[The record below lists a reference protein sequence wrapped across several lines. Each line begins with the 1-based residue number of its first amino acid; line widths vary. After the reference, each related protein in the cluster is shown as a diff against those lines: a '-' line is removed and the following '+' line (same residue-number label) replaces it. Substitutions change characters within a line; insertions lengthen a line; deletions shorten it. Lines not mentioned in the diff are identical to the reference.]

1 MKRAKVLGAALL
13 AGALA
18 TIPEP
23 ARAQTSLSAD
33 LGLFSSYVWR
43 GVSLTNK
50 PVAQPDVY
58 LSIPAGNASVTF
70 GGWGNVELGRY
81 DDVNDDISESGGL
94 SGLDLSEFNPY
105 AEVSFPAGKAA
116 LTAGVIGY
124 VYPNDLTD
132 EANAGLD
139 SDYNTV
145 ELYGTVGFDVPLSP
159 SLSVYYDLDKID
171 GAYIEGSVSHS
182 LAASENVLIDLG
194 ALAGFSAGQ
203 DCDGNIL
210 AETCTNRYNFEDNG
224 LTHLDL
230 SAAVSFAAGALS
242 FTPQL
247 HLMLNADDATKFTSP
262 SELDSDAKLWGG
274 VMISWSHGFGEVAE
288 EE

>member
-1 MKRAKVLGAALL
+1 MKRAKLLGAALQV
-13 AGALA
+13 GALGA
-18 TIPEP
+18 APEP
-23 ARAQTSLSAD
+23 AGAQANLTAG
-33 LGLFSSYVWR
+33 LGLYSSYVWR
-43 GVSLTNK
+43 GASLTNK

-58 LSIPAGNASVTF
+58 LSVPAGNASVTF

-105 AEVSFPAGKAA
+105 AEVSFPAGKAT
-116 LTAGVIGY
+116 LTGGIIGY

-139 SDYNTV
+139 SDYNTL
-145 ELYGTVGFDVPLSP
+145 ELYGTVGLDVPLSP

-171 GAYIEGSVSHS
+171 GAYIEGTVSHS
-182 LAASENVLIDLG
+182 LAASENVSIDLG

-210 AETCTNRYNFEDNG
+210 AETCTNRFNFEDNG
-224 LTHLDL
+224 LTHVDL
-230 SAAVSFAAGALS
+230 SAGLSFAAGALS
-242 FTPQL
+242 FTPHL
-247 HLMLNADDATKFTSP
+247 HLVLNADDVAKVSSP

-274 VMISWSHGFGEVAE
+274 VMISWSQGVGEVADE
-288 EE
+288 E

>member
-13 AGALA
+13 VGALA
-18 TIPEP
+18 TTPEP
-23 ARAQTSLSAD
+23 AGAQTSLSAD
-33 LGLFSSYVWR
+33 LGLFRSYVWR
-43 GVSLTNK
+43 GVSLTNR

-105 AEVSFPAGKAA
+105 AEVSFPAGKAT
-116 LTAGVIGY
+116 LTGGVIGY

-171 GAYIEGSVSHS
+171 GAYIEGNVSHS
-182 LAASENVLIDLG
+182 LAAGENLSIDLG

-203 DCDGNIL
+203 DCEGNIL
-210 AETCTNRYNFEDNG
+210 AETCTNRFNFEDNG
-224 LTHLDL
+224 LTHVDL
-230 SAAVSFAAGALS
+230 SAGISFAAGALA

-247 HLMLNADDATKFTSP
+247 RLVLNADDATKVTSP

-274 VMISWSHGFGEVAE
+274 VMISWSQEFGGVVE